1 MSTTSAADVLVVGGG
16 LMGLTTAFFLARRGV
31 SVTVVERGLVGRQ
44 ASGTNFG
51 AVRRQG
57 RPLDQLPLANRAR
70 EIWWSLAELIGEDC
84 EFVRRGHLRIAL
96 DETAAAKV
104 VTYAEAARPH
114 GLDAEILGR
123 EELRRRFPA
132 LSARAIAGTFSPL
145 DGHANPR
152 LAGPAFAR
160 AAVRAGARIV
170 ENCEIVSAGKA
181 GDDFHVEEADGRV
194 FRAPALMLATGAWS
208 ARLAAIFGEVAPI
221 EVKGPQL
228 SVSEPLPYFLG
239 PNVSAAASDADD
251 NVYFRQVT
259 RGNLVIGGPRH
270 GPASIATGLA
280 DVLPENLVLQLAKTR
295 AVLPILA
302 RARIIRSWSGVE
314 GYTPDGQP
322 LMGASDRVS
331 GLFHAFGFS
340 GAGFQLSPAVGEC
353 MASLIADGSSPIA
366 LAPYRPG
373 RFPPGTTAEGAA
385 QRMLSA
391 KGE

>member
-1 MSTTSAADVLVVGGG
+1 MSAAISADVVIVGGG
-16 LMGLTTAFFLARRGV
+16 LMGTTTAFFLARRGV
-31 SVTVVERGLVGRQ
+31 SVVVVERGLVGRQ

-57 RPLDQLPLANRAR
+57 RPLEQLPLANRAR
-70 EIWWSLAELIGEDC
+70 EIWWSLPELIGEDC
-84 EFVRRGHLRIAL
+84 EFVRRGHLRVAL

-104 VTYAEAARPH
+104 VAYAEEARHH

-123 EELRRRFPA
+123 EALARRFAFFSDRP
-132 LSARAIAGTFSPL
+132 LVGTFSPL

-170 ENCEIVSAGKA
+170 ETCEIAAAAKA
-181 GDDFHVEEADGRV
+181 GEDFVVEAVDGRT

-208 ARLAAIFGEVAPI
+208 SRLAQSFGEVAPI

-239 PNVSAAASDADD
+239 PNVSAAATDSDDS
-251 NVYFRQVT
+251 VYFRQVT

-270 GPASIATGLA
+270 GPASIASGLA
-280 DVLPENLVLQLAKTR
+280 QVLPENLVLQLTKTR

-314 GYTPDGQP
+314 GYTPDGHP
-322 LMGASDRVS
+322 LMGPSDRVS

-340 GAGFQLSPAVGEC
+340 GAGFQPSPAVGEC
-353 MASLIADGSSPIA
+353 MASLIASGSSPIA
-366 LAPYRPG
+366 LDPYRPG
-373 RFPPGTTAEGAA
+373 RFPPGTRAEGAA
-385 QRMLSA
+385 QRMLAA

>member
-1 MSTTSAADVLVVGGG
+1 MSDPVRSDVLVVGGG

-57 RPLDQLPLANRAR
+57 RPLSQLPLSNRAR
-70 EIWWSLAELIGEDC
+70 EIWWSLPELIGEDC
-84 EFVRRGHLRIAL
+84 EFVKRGHLRLAL
-96 DETAAAKV
+96 DEEAAGRIVA
-104 VTYAEAARPH
+104 YAEEARHH
-114 GLDAEILGR
+114 GLDAEILGG
-123 EELRRRFPA
+123 EALRRRFPA
-132 LSARAIAGTFSPL
+132 LSERPVAGTFSPL

-160 AAVRAGARIV
+160 AAVRAGAHIV
-170 ENCEIVSAGKA
+170 EHCEIAAAGKT
-181 GDDFHVEEADGRV
+181 GEDFVVEAVDGRT

-208 ARLAAIFGEVAPI
+208 ARLAGLFGEVAPI

-239 PNVSAAASDADD
+239 PNMSAAASDADD
-251 NVYFRQVT
+251 SVYFRQVT

-270 GPASIATGLA
+270 GPASIETGLA
-280 DVLPENLVLQLAKTR
+280 DVLPEILMLQLARTR
-295 AVLPILA
+295 RVLPILGK
-302 RARIIRSWSGVE
+302 ARIIRSWSGVE

-331 GLFHAFGFS
+331 GLFHAYGFS
-340 GAGFQLSPAVGEC
+340 GAGFQLSPAVGET
-353 MASLIADGSSPIA
+353 MASLIATGTSPIS
-366 LAPYRPG
+366 LAPYGPG
-373 RFPPGTTAEGAA
+373 RFPPGTRAEGAA
-385 QRMLSA
+385 LRMLSA

>member
-1 MSTTSAADVLVVGGG
+1 MSDPVRSDVLVVGGG

-57 RPLDQLPLANRAR
+57 RPLSQLPLSNRAR
-70 EIWWSLAELIGEDC
+70 EIWWSLPELIGEDC
-84 EFVRRGHLRIAL
+84 EFVKRGHLRIAL
-96 DETAAAKV
+96 DDKAAANV
-104 VTYAEAARPH
+104 VTYAESARDH
-114 GLDAEILGR
+114 GLDVEILGR
-123 EELRRRFPA
+123 EALRRRFPA
-132 LSARAIAGTFSPL
+132 LSERPVAGTFSPL

-160 AAVRAGARIV
+160 AAVRAGAHIV
-170 ENCEIVSAGKA
+170 EHCEIAAAGKA
-181 GDDFHVEEADGRV
+181 GEDFVVEAVDGRT

-208 ARLAAIFGEVAPI
+208 ARLAGLFGEVAPI

-239 PNVSAAASDADD
+239 PNMSAAASDADD
-251 NVYFRQVT
+251 SVYFRQVT

-270 GPASIATGLA
+270 GPASIETGLA
-280 DVLPENLVLQLAKTR
+280 DVLPEILMLQLARTR
-295 AVLPILA
+295 RVLPILGKV
-302 RARIIRSWSGVE
+302 RIIRSWSGVE

-331 GLFHAFGFS
+331 GLFHAYGFS
-340 GAGFQLSPAVGEC
+340 GAGFQLSPAVGET
-353 MASLIADGSSPIA
+353 MASLIATGTSPIS
-366 LAPYRPG
+366 LAPYGPG
-373 RFPPGTTAEGAA
+373 RFPPGTRAEGAA
-385 QRMLSA
+385 LRMLSA